1 VSLLQ
6 TQHQYCAPTV
16 TDLMAALGGL
26 EPRER
31 NDKVIFN
38 CPDCGGRRK
47 AFVKLEKTGKGGNLR
62 PNYWGDWKCNRG
74 SCGASGSLLDPSS
87 QSTQRTTSR
96 RQPTLKT
103 RPRVD
108 NTKSISKGL
117 GSLSPAAHRYLS
129 GRLRG
134 LSVSLLEDS
143 KLVGDPSRIG
153 HDSAKDYQEWGYE
166 LLVPLHGIREPS
178 KIASAQCRFTGT
190 KNPEN
195 KILSLK
201 GNYPTGG
208 VTFGRLDH
216 ALEAA
221 NNAGR
226 LIIAEGLIDFLTLR
240 ALGLKNVVGVPG
252 CAQADKVIKHLGS
265 QGWAGDVV
273 LSLDGDEAGAI
284 AVAGAVKAASPF
296 AAIKLFNGRPSAGD
310 INDVMLAAG
319 KEAVLALLASAQPI
333 TAKTPTL
340 DLQSYKPERLSF
352 EARAR
357 ARELRIRHDKGTA
370 LRGVGRVGVCGLY
383 LYIVDKD
390 KVKAGVFS
398 RKAGQTIA
406 ALCDSRA
413 CVICRFSRWETL
425 RLEAE
430 EKWPA
435 QLLKISIPLTENT
448 PEAAT
453 KERGR
458 LSRRTAVARTEEK
471 SGYMSLVDPLTGML
485 SVLVDPA
492 DSKLV
497 DRLKYFYED
506 EVTTIKRDEAL
517 DTVLFPAFL
526 GFPLRIAEMLKQEN
540 GVEAIEEDAWCKTR
554 ARSWSFTKDAMSLKL
569 SANSK
574 LEEEDNK
581 KRQAKAEENREPL
594 DKDEFEIFSYVRADS
609 SELSAVTLEPLSPAN
624 RMALAVGEPMT
635 LLPGQRGNLLDA
647 WHCLRPEIAAYLAW
661 HYRDKTGLEISERSP
676 GPRPVFKKDGGM
688 GATLRQGQRE
698 DAFRQMKKVILK
710 IKEAPW
716 LQRKEQ

>member
-1 VSLLQ
+1 MSLL
-6 TQHQYCAPTV
+6 TKHTFRVPTV
-16 TDLMAALGGL
+16 ADFVAALGGL
-26 EPRER
+26 EPRDR

-38 CPDCGGRRK
+38 CPDCGVRRK
-47 AFVKLEKTGKGGNLR
+47 AFVKLEKTGKDGNHR
-62 PNYWGDWKCNRG
+62 PNYWGDWKCNRV

-87 QSTQRTTSR
+87 RSTRRTTSR
-96 RQPTLKT
+96 RQPTLKSK
-103 RPRVD
+103 PRVD
-108 NTKSISKGL
+108 NTKTISKGL

-143 KLVGDPSRIG
+143 KLVGDP
-153 HDSAKDYQEWGYE
+153 AKTSLENARDLGREGYE
-166 LLVPLHGIREPS
+166 LLVPLRGIKDSSRLPT
-178 KIASAQCRFTGT
+178 AQLRFTGST
-190 KNPEN
+190 LGQRN

-201 GNYPTGG
+201 GSYPAGG

-252 CAQADKVIKHLGS
+252 CAQADNVIKHLGS
-265 QGWAGDVV
+265 QGWFGHVV

-310 INDVMLAAG
+310 INDVLLAAG
-319 KEAVLALLASAQPI
+319 ASAVLALLTSAEPI
-333 TAKTPTL
+333 KAKTPTI

-390 KVKAGVFS
+390 KVTSGVFS

-425 RLEAE
+425 RSEAE

-471 SGYMSLVDPLTGML
+471 SGYMSLVDPLTGVL
-485 SVLVDPA
+485 SVLVNSA

-497 DRLKYFYED
+497 DRLKHFY

-526 GFPLRIAEMLKQEN
+526 GFPLRIAEMLKQED
-540 GVEAIEEDAWCKTR
+540 GVEAIEKDAWCKTR
-554 ARSWSFTKDAMSLKL
+554 ARSWSFTKDALSLKL

-581 KRQAKAEENREPL
+581 KRLAKAEENREPL

-624 RMALAVGEPMT
+624 RMALAIGEPMT

-647 WHCLRPEIAAYLAW
+647 WPSLRPEIAAYLAW
-661 HYRDKTGLEISERSP
+661 HYRDKIGLDISDRVL
-676 GPRPVFKKDGGM
+676 GPRPVFKEDGGL
-688 GATLRQGQRE
+688 GASLREGQRE
-698 DAFRQMKKVILK
+698 DTFRQMKKVVLK

-716 LQRKEQ
+716 LTPPRRE